1 MMKNMI
7 KKLLLFVLF
16 VFSAFISMAQQ
27 DAMFSHYMFNT
38 QAVNPGYVGS
48 RQVLSVMSVYRT
60 QWVGF
65 DGAPNLS
72 LIHI

>member
-7 KKLLLFVLF
+7 KKLLLFVVF

-60 QWVGF
+60 PVSYTHLTL
-65 DGAPNLS
+65 PTNREV
-72 LIHI
+72 